1 MILKEFVE
9 KFVCRNSLVRLWY
22 PTKGGHEMVI
32 PNDKKSACM
41 DWEIIKGEGV
51 YKKYSTHKVI
61 GVTDIYT
68 YGSYPEAINI
78 VIEKIEVE
86 DFRERQLNDL
96 GI

>member
-1 MILKEFVE
+1 MELKEFVE
-9 KFVCRNSLVRLWY
+9 TFVCRNSLVRLWY

-51 YKKYSTHKVI
+51 YKKYLTHKVI